1 MVECERGTPEVCV
14 CVGGC
19 VRSGGGDSCD
29 SYWLDLSTHLNE

>member
-1 MVECERGTPEVCV
+1 MNGGLLRCV
-14 CVGGC
+14 CVGVGVG